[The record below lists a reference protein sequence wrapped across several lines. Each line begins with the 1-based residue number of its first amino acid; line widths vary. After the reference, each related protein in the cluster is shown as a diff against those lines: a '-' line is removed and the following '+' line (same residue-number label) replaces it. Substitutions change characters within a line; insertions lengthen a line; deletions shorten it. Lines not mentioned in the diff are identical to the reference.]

1 MPDEVT
7 AALEAVDTVAE
18 PVVAPEPIEAAETV
32 DEVPAAETVQ
42 PEPTETESPAPER
55 PSLRDLLDGRT
66 DDELE
71 SDERIQS
78 LVARRQESAR
88 QRERDHVLREAGK
101 REATRQR
108 VTQMLNEWGVD
119 PDEVGPGGLVKA
131 ETAYTLAE
139 QAALHEFLS
148 AVAKASADNLGFTPE
163 QRQAIEVAVD
173 NTRSL
178 DGLRD
183 IANNL
188 MEQSNAAASRKQFD
202 EIDIGGIPEGSKL
215 RNSINAEIA
224 RRVTEE
230 LRAKAIEETPVK
242 DAPPATP
249 GGAATRTND
258 PLRDRLMNEGIPMT
272 DEASR
277 KQAAALLGVSL

>member
-18 PVVAPEPIEAAETV
+18 PVVAPEPVEAAETV

-55 PSLRDLLDGRT
+55 PSLRDLLDGRP

-71 SDERIQS
+71 ADERIQS
-78 LVARRQESAR
+78 LIARKQESAR

-188 MEQSNAAASRKQFD
+188 MEQSNAAAVSKAQQEFEREKQ
-202 EIDIGGIPEGSKL
+202 KL
-215 RNSINAEIA
+215 INEAVA
-224 RRVTEE
+224 AE
-230 LRAKAIEETPVK
+230 LRAKEIEAQPK
-242 DAPPATP
+242 RDAPPATP
-249 GGAATRTND
+249 GGTGGGRMTVAELDAIDTNTW
-258 PLRDRLMNEGIPMT
+258 LRKSPEERARLMA
-272 DEASR
+272 EAN
-277 KQAAALLGVSL
+277 ALVGR

>member
-18 PVVAPEPIEAAETV
+18 PVVAPEVEAPAETV

-55 PSLRDLLDGRT
+55 PSLRDLLDGRP

-71 SDERIQS
+71 ADERIQS
-78 LVARRQESAR
+78 LIARKQESAR

-188 MEQSNAAASRKQFD
+188 MEQSNAAAVSKAQQEFEREKQ
-202 EIDIGGIPEGSKL
+202 KL
-215 RNSINAEIA
+215 INEAVA
-224 RRVTEE
+224 AE
-230 LRAKAIEETPVK
+230 LRAKEIEAQPK
-242 DAPPATP
+242 RDAPPATP
-249 GGAATRTND
+249 GGTGGGRMTVAELDAIDTNTW
-258 PLRDRLMNEGIPMT
+258 LRKSPEERARLMA
-272 DEASR
+272 EAN
-277 KQAAALLGVSL
+277 ALVGR